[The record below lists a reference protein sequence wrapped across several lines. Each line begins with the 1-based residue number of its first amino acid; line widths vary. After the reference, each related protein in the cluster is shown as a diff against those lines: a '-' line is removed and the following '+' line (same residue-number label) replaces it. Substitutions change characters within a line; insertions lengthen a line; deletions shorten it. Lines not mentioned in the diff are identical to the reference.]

1 MTGPWIGPARGL
13 MEFKMMPETTLQTPA
28 SDRERRWAALE
39 EKLDRVAESL
49 IGQGTLVRKTM
60 PSGRKTWVI
69 RFVNTSGGKRVHRSL
84 HVGTDPQ
91 LVGRARKL
99 LGRYRQQQRWPAEIA
114 TYVRLAGSVGAVAR
128 RLASR

>member
-1 MTGPWIGPARGL
+1 
-13 MEFKMMPETTLQTPA
+13 MPKTTLQTPA
-28 SDRERRWAALE
+28 SDRERRWAAIQ
-39 EKLDRVAESL
+39 EKLDRVAETL

-60 PSGRKTWVI
+60 PSGRKTWAI
-69 RFVNTSGGKRVHRSL
+69 RYMDTTGGKRVHRSL

-91 LVGRARKL
+91 LVRRARHL
-99 LGRYRQQQRWPAEIA
+99 LSRYRQRQRWPEEIA

>member
-1 MTGPWIGPARGL
+1 MR
-13 MEFKMMPETTLQTPA
+13 ETMVPTPP
-28 SDRERRWAALE
+28 SDRERRWAALQ
-39 EKLDRVAESL
+39 EKLDRVAETL

-60 PSGRKTWVI
+60 PSGRKTWRI
-69 RFVNTSGGKRVHRSL
+69 RFVDTAGGKRVHRSL

-91 LVGRARKL
+91 LVRRARHL
-99 LGRYRQQQRWPAEIA
+99 LSRYRQRQRWPEEIA

>member
-1 MTGPWIGPARGL
+1 
-13 MEFKMMPETTLQTPA
+13 MPEIMVPTPP

-39 EKLDRVAESL
+39 EKLDRVAETL

-69 RFVNTSGGKRVHRSL
+69 RYVDASGGKRVHRSL

-91 LVGRARKL
+91 LVRRARRL
-99 LGRYRQQQRWPAEIA
+99 LGRYRQRQRWPAEIA

-128 RLASR
+128 RLALR

>member
-1 MTGPWIGPARGL
+1 MR
-13 MEFKMMPETTLQTPA
+13 ETMVPTSP

-39 EKLDRVAESL
+39 QKLDRVAETL
-49 IGQGTLVRKTM
+49 IGQGTLVRKTT
-60 PSGRKTWVI
+60 PSGRKTWAI
-69 RFVNTSGGKRVHRSL
+69 RFVDASGGKRVHRSL

-91 LVGRARKL
+91 LVRRARHL
-99 LGRYRQQQRWPAEIA
+99 LGRYRQRQRWPEEIA

>member
-1 MTGPWIGPARGL
+1 MREPMVP
-13 MEFKMMPETTLQTPA
+13 TPP

-39 EKLDRVAESL
+39 EKLDRVAETL

-69 RFVNTSGGKRVHRSL
+69 RYVDTSGGKRVHRSL

-91 LVGRARKL
+91 LVRRARHL
-99 LGRYRQQQRWPAEIA
+99 LSRYRQRQRWPEEIA

>member
-1 MTGPWIGPARGL
+1 
-13 MEFKMMPETTLQTPA
+13 MMPETTLQTPA

-39 EKLDRVAESL
+39 KKLDRVAETL

-60 PSGRKTWVI
+60 PSGRKTWRI
-69 RFVNTSGGKRVHRSL
+69 RFVDTSGGKRVHRSL

-91 LVGRARKL
+91 LVRRARHL
-99 LGRYRQQQRWPAEIA
+99 LGRYRQRQRWPAEIA
-114 TYVRLAGSVGAVAR
+114 TYVRLAGSVSAVAR